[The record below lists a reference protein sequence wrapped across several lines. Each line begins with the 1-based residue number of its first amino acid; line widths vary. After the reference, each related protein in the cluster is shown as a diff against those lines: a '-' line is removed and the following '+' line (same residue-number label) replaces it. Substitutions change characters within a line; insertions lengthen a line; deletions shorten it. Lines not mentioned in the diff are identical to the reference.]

1 MYIVEISN
9 YERFVMILD
18 VVTLA
23 ASLAAAVLAALA
35 LFRKSGITQSQLDT
49 ALSSRVDDALR
60 EQSRQFCAAGA
71 GTAAC

>member
-60 EQSRQFCAAGA
+60 
-71 GTAAC
+71 